1 LAHAPTHIIVRG
13 EVARGGV
20 SCAVETGEVQGA
32 EEGRMVIREAAVIAI
47 PGSMSVHTIAVV
59 PVKRMSE

>member
-1 LAHAPTHIIVRG
+1 MLRLMLLF
-13 EVARGGV
+13 EVKFRDELCPVLLKPVKFSARRR
-20 SCAVETGEVQGA
+20 
-32 EEGRMVIREAAVIAI
+32 GRMVMREAAVMAM